1 MNDRERG
8 IFGIEEPLTRQ
19 EQLRK
24 IEEFDRGRKERMKS
38 MREHTPRNIA
48 LSKILEANTLEK
60 IEQARRTIREWIE
73 EHPED
78 KTEFGRYASDLV
90 RMEISVRVKE
100 KKRLAELDA
109 DVAGTSGTSETSG
122 TGSMEESGS
131 EPSSGSSSGSSGAS

>member
-8 IFGIEEPLTRQ
+8 IFKRKESLTRQ

-48 LSKILEANTLEK
+48 LSKILGANTPEK

-73 EHPED
+73 EHPEED
-78 KTEFGRYASDLV
+78 RVRPLCVGSGAHGDL
-90 RMEISVRVKE
+90 R
-100 KKRLAELDA
+100 
-109 DVAGTSGTSETSG
+109 
-122 TGSMEESGS
+122 GS
-131 EPSSGSSSGSSGAS
+131 EGEETVGRARRRRRGNLRDLRDLRNGFDGGVGAE